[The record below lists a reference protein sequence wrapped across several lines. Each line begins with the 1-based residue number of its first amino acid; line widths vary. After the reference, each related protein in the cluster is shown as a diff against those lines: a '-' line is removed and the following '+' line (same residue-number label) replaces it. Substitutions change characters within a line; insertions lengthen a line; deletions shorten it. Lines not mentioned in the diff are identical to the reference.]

1 MLARKNTIYKMP
13 KAKYYFNT
21 HSLKYERYVVSFK
34 RRFWQVVGWLATA
47 LVFSVLII
55 GLAYEFLDSPKEKQL
70 KREISEMALQYD
82 ILQQRMEQASKVLT
96 ELQHNDDNI
105 YRVIFEAEPIPS
117 TVRQAGYGGVDKYK
131 ALEGFDNSE
140 LMVETTK
147 KLDKIVKQIYVQS
160 KSFDEVFELA
170 KNKKELLASI
180 PGIQP
185 LSNKD
190 LTRIASG
197 YGYRIH
203 PIYKTSI
210 LHTGIDFTA
219 PVGTEIYST
228 GNGTVSKVENN
239 GRGYGNNV
247 VINHGF
253 GYQTLYAHMSKIN
266 VRQGQKVV
274 RGEVIGLVGSSGS
287 STGPHCHYEVIKGG
301 NKINPVNYFF
311 NDLSPEQYE
320 KMLELSS
327 KYNQSFD

>member
-1 MLARKNTIYKMP
+1 MA

-21 HSLKYERYVVSFK
+21 HSLKYEKVVVPIGK
-34 RRFWQVVGWLATA
+34 RLVRALGWLATA
-47 LVFSVLII
+47 MVFSVII
-55 GLAYEFLDSPKEKQL
+55 IALAYQFLDSPKEKQL
-70 KREISEMALQYD
+70 KREIGVMSLQYE
-82 ILQQRMEQASKVLT
+82 ILQQRMDRANKVIR

-105 YRVIFEAEPIPS
+105 YRVIFEADPIPS

-131 ALEGFDNSE
+131 SLQGYDNSG
-140 LMVETTK
+140 LMIETTQQ
-147 KLDKIVKQIYVQS
+147 LDRIMKQLYVQS
-160 KSFDEVFELA
+160 KSFDEVFEMA

-185 LSNKD
+185 VSNKD

-197 YGYRIH
+197 FGYRIH

-219 PVGTEIYST
+219 PVGTDIYAT
-228 GNGTVSKVENN
+228 GNGIVESVEKE

-247 VINHGF
+247 IINHGF
-253 GYQTLYAHMSKIN
+253 GYRTLYGHMSKIN
-266 VRQGQKVV
+266 VRQGQRVV
-274 RGEVIGLVGSSGS
+274 RGDIIGLVGSTGS
-287 STGPHCHYEVIKGG
+287 STGPHCHYEVIKNG
-301 NKINPVNYFF
+301 NKIDPINFFF

-320 KMLELSS
+320 QVLEISS

>member
-1 MLARKNTIYKMP
+1 MA

-21 HSLKYERYVVSFK
+21 HSLKYERVVVSFR
-34 RRFWQVVGWLATA
+34 RRFWRVMGWLATA
-47 LVFSVLII
+47 LVFSAAII
-55 GLAYEFLDSPKEKQL
+55 ALAYQFLDSPKEKQL
-70 KREISEMALQYD
+70 KRELSTMSLQYD
-82 ILQQRMEQASKVLT
+82 ILQQRMELASGVLK

-105 YRVIFEAEPIPS
+105 YRVIFEADPIPS
-117 TVRQAGYGGVDKYK
+117 TVRQAGYGGVNKYK
-131 ALEGFDNSE
+131 ALEGYDNSE

-147 KLDKIVKQIYVQS
+147 RLDRIMKQVYVQS

-185 LSNKD
+185 IANKD

-210 LHTGIDFTA
+210 MHTGIDFTA
-219 PVGTEIYST
+219 PIGTEIYST
-228 GNGTVSKVENN
+228 GNGVVQKVERE

-253 GYQTLYAHMSKIN
+253 GYETLYAHMSKIA
-266 VRQGQKVV
+266 VRQGQRVV
-274 RGEVIGLVGSSGS
+274 RGDIIGYVGSTGS
-287 STGPHCHYEVIKGG
+287 STGPHCHYEVIKNGS
-301 NKINPVNYFF
+301 KIDPINYFF
-311 NDLSPEQYE
+311 NDLTSEQYE
-320 KMLELSS
+320 KVLEISS

>member
-1 MLARKNTIYKMP
+1 MM
-13 KAKYYFNT
+13 
-21 HSLKYERYVVSFK
+21 
-34 RRFWQVVGWLATA
+34 GWLATA
-47 LVFSVLII
+47 LVFSAAII
-55 GLAYEFLDSPKEKQL
+55 ALAYQFLDSPKEKQL
-70 KREISEMALQYD
+70 KRELSTMSLQYD
-82 ILQQRMEQASKVLT
+82 ILQQRMELASGVLK

-105 YRVIFEAEPIPS
+105 YRVIFEADPIPS
-117 TVRQAGYGGVDKYK
+117 TVRQAGYGGVNKYK
-131 ALEGFDNSE
+131 ALEGYDNSE

-147 KLDKIVKQIYVQS
+147 RLDRIMKQVYVQS

-185 LSNKD
+185 IANKD

-210 LHTGIDFTA
+210 MHTGIDFTA
-219 PVGTEIYST
+219 PIGTEIYST
-228 GNGTVSKVENN
+228 GNGVVQKVERE

-253 GYQTLYAHMSKIN
+253 GYETLYAHMSKIA
-266 VRQGQKVV
+266 VRQGQRVV
-274 RGEVIGLVGSSGS
+274 RGDIIGYVGSTGS
-287 STGPHCHYEVIKGG
+287 STGPHCHYEVIKNGS
-301 NKINPVNYFF
+301 KIDPINYFF
-311 NDLSPEQYE
+311 NDLTSEQYE
-320 KMLELSS
+320 KVLEISS

>member
-1 MLARKNTIYKMP
+1 MP

-34 RRFWQVVGWLATA
+34 KRFWQVFGWLTTA
-47 LVFSVLII
+47 LVFGAVII
-55 GLAYEFLDSPKEKQL
+55 ALAYQFLDSPKEKQL

-82 ILQQRMEQASKVLT
+82 ILQQRIEQSSKVLA

-117 TVRQAGYGGVDKYK
+117 SVRQAGYGGVDKYK
-131 ALEGFDNSE
+131 TLEGFDNSE
-140 LMVETTK
+140 LMIETTK

-197 YGYRIH
+197 FGYRIH

-219 PVGTEIYST
+219 PVGTEIYAT
-228 GNGTVSKVENN
+228 GNGVIAKVEMN

-247 VINHGF
+247 TINHGF
-253 GYQTLYAHMSKIN
+253 GYQTLYAHMSKVN
-266 VRQGQKVV
+266 VRPGQHVL
-274 RGEVIGLVGSSGS
+274 RGDVIGFVGSTGS
-287 STGPHCHYEVIKGG
+287 STGPHCHYEVIKAG
-301 NKINPVNYFF
+301 NKINPINYFF
-311 NDLSPEQYE
+311 NDLTAEQYE
-320 KMLELSS
+320 KMLELSG